1 MNPLSV
7 LVVDDELSQ
16 LGVLSGYLR
25 KQGYRVFP
33 AGEAEKALEIARGNL
48 IDAVLTD
55 MRLPGMSGIEL
66 VKELNRL
73 NPDIAVVVMTAY
85 GSIGDAVAAM
95 KAGAE
100 DYLTKPVDL
109 DQLTLVLNKLVLKK
123 NILAE
128 NERLKQTLAS
138 RFQFPALVLGSP
150 AMQEAVNLAARAA
163 ESKAT
168 VLIRGESGTGKEVL
182 ARAIHLAGPRKD
194 MPFIA
199 VNVGA
204 LPETLLESE
213 LFGHEKGAFTGADR
227 QRQGRFEL
235 ADSGTLFIDEVGDIP
250 MQAQVKLLRVIQ
262 EKSFERLGGRETLK
276 TDVRLIAATHQP
288 LETRIQDGL
297 FREDLF
303 YRLNVI
309 CIRIPPLRERRED
322 IQLLVDHFLR
332 RFSEEEG
339 REVRTVSREAMDQ
352 LMKHG
357 YPGNVHEL
365 ENIIQRAVVLSR
377 TDVIGLEDLPFH
389 VRALPGEPGEK
400 DADLSLAGQVKNLE
414 TKLIREALSASGGN
428 QSEAARSLGISERHL
443 RYRMKKYGLK

>member
-1 MNPLSV
+1 MNPFSV

-48 IDAVLTD
+48 IDVVLTD
-55 MRLPGMSGIEL
+55 MRLPGLSGIEL
-66 VKELNRL
+66 VRELNRL

-123 NILAE
+123 KILAE

-150 AMQEAVNLAARAA
+150 VMQEAVNLAARAA

-168 VLIRGESGTGKEVL
+168 VLLRGESGTGKEVF
-182 ARAIHLAGPRKD
+182 ARAIHQAGPRKD

-204 LPETLLESE
+204 LPETLMESE

-235 ADSGTLFIDEVGDIP
+235 ADGGTLFIDEVGDIS

-262 EKSFERLGGRETLK
+262 EKTFERLGGRETLK
-276 TDVRLIAATHQP
+276 ADVRLIAATHQH
-288 LETRIQDGL
+288 LETLIPEGR

-322 IQLLVDHFLR
+322 IPLLADHFLR
-332 RFSEEEG
+332 RFREEEG
-339 REVRTVSREAMDQ
+339 REVRTVSREAMDV
-352 LMKHG
+352 LMKHA
-357 YPGNVHEL
+357 YPGNVREL

-389 VRALPGEPGEK
+389 IRALPGESAQK
-400 DADLSLAGQVKNLE
+400 DADASLGGRLKNLE
-414 TKLIREALSASGGN
+414 TTLIKEALSASGGN
-428 QSEAARSLGISERHL
+428 KSEAARSLGISERHL
-443 RYRMKKYGLK
+443 RYRMKKYGLN